1 VTELV
6 RPGLP
11 AVANGHTE
19 VIFDRIESDRIITV
33 NGQIGVFTPVSKTKV
48 DVNEKNLTQIVNVL
62 RDRVTVLEGEN
73 AKLQDQLKQ
82 TQLVGRSADEV
93 STALGAALDLMQTRF
108 GEAKTGQTAFAVR
121 EFHLDAAVSVD
132 VNALGAVIFRFPL
145 PGQEVDPSH
154 ISRMQLTIVPVPRS
168 DDSPAPPP
176 ATTDRLDTTLDRLPG
191 ITASDRARLNEVG
204 IFNVRD
210 LVGVVNRSRVA
221 LHLQSALGVERQQLA
236 RWSAEAELV
245 TLDGITG
252 RDAHVLV
259 AAGITGLASLAGA
272 DPARLTKAYNAA
284 ARKLR
289 GLGAKKVDLGR
300 ITEWIGRA
308 NLVKG
313 PPRL

>member
-1 VTELV
+1 MTEV
-6 RPGLP
+6 ARPGLP
-11 AVANGHTE
+11 TIANGHTE

-82 TQLVGRSADEV
+82 TQIAGRSADEV

-145 PGQEVDPSH
+145 PGQSVDPSH

-176 ATTDRLDTTLDRLPG
+176 AATDRLDTTLDRLPG
-191 ITASDRARLNEVG
+191 ITAADRARLNEVG
-204 IFNVRD
+204 IFSVRD

-221 LHLQSALGVERQQLA
+221 LHLQSALGIERQQLA

-259 AAGITGLASLAGA
+259 AAGITGLGSLAVA
-272 DPARLTKAYNAA
+272 DPARLVKAYNAA

-289 GLGAKKVDLGR
+289 GLGAKKIDVAK
-300 ITEWIGRA
+300 ITEWIERA

-313 PPRL
+313 PPHV